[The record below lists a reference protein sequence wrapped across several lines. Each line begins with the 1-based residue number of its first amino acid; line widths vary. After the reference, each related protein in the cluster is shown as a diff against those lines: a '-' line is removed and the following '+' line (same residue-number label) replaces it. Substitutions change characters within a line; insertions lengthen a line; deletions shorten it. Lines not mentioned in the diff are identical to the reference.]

1 MNYLFYNF
9 MAIVALVLSLPFIP
23 LLFLLGERF
32 STGLGQRFGFYPR
45 TVIDALRDSRPIWIH
60 AASVGEVDA
69 ASRLSAALRRRL
81 PGCKVVLSTF
91 TASGNLR
98 ARQIAAADAIV
109 FLPLDQLW
117 VVRRA
122 LVKLNPAILIFLET
136 EIWPNLLRE
145 AYRKGIATLL
155 LSGRLSVKSFRR
167 YARLGSFFGRVL
179 QCYSALGM
187 QSRDDADRIVKLG
200 AQDERVFVLGNLKR
214 APGAMKQGTSMPS
227 AGEGA
232 AGMERRGNGQV
243 LVVGSSHRGE
253 EDILLDVF
261 IALKNRF
268 PKLQLV
274 LAPRHPQRFSEVE
287 KLLRAKE
294 VNFTR
299 QSQRDGQPFDQDVM
313 LLDTVGD
320 LPSFYALG
328 DLAFV
333 GGSLVDAG
341 GHNLLEPAR
350 WRKPV
355 LFGPFMDNFR
365 SLADEMKQSGGGLEV
380 RSGEDLIRE
389 ISGLLGDPHRL
400 QATGEKAYQVAAG
413 DPAVLNQSIAL
424 AERYLQAGAIS

>member
-1 MNYLFYNF
+1 MDYLLYNLIA
-9 MAIVALVLSLPFIP
+9 MVALVLSLPLIP
-23 LLFLLGERF
+23 LLFLLGKRF

-45 TVIDALRDSRPIWIH
+45 AVLHALRNSRPIWIH

-69 ASRLSAALRRRL
+69 ASRLSGALRRRL
-81 PGCKVVLSTF
+81 PECKIVLSTF

-98 ARQIAAADAIV
+98 AHQIAAADATV

-122 LVKLNPAILIFLET
+122 LAKLNPSMLIFLET

-155 LSGRLSVKSFRR
+155 LSGRLSARSFKR
-167 YARLGSFFGRVL
+167 YARLQSFFKRVL

-187 QSRDDADRIVKLG
+187 QSQGDAERIVKLG
-200 AQDERVFVLGNLKR
+200 AQHERVVVIGNLKR
-214 APGAMKQGTSMPS
+214 APATMEQSIHKRP
-227 AGEGA
+227 AGEA
-232 AGMERRGNGQV
+232 SVRMERRENGQL

-253 EDILLDVF
+253 EEILLNVF

-287 KLLRAKE
+287 KLLRSKG
-294 VNFTR
+294 VNFAR
-299 QSQRDGQPFDQDVM
+299 QSQRDGRSFEQDVM

-320 LPSFYALG
+320 LQNFYALG
-328 DLAFV
+328 DVAFV
-333 GGSLVDAG
+333 GGSLVEAG

-365 SLADEMKQSGGGLEV
+365 SLADEMKQNGGGVEV
-380 RSGEDLIRE
+380 QSGEDLIRE
-389 ISGLLGDPHRL
+389 ISQLLADPQRL
-400 QATGEKAYQVAAG
+400 RAAGEKAYAVAAE

-424 AERYLQAGAIS
+424 AERYLQPEAMS

>member
-1 MNYLFYNF
+1 MDYLFYNLI
-9 MAIVALVLSLPFIP
+9 AIVALVLSLPFVP
-23 LLFLLGERF
+23 FLFLFGQRF
-32 STGLGQRFGFYPR
+32 SAGLGQRFGFYPR
-45 TVIDALRDSRPIWIH
+45 TVTRALRDCRPIWIH

-69 ASRLSAALRRRL
+69 ASRLSLALRRRL
-81 PGCKVVLSTF
+81 PGCKIVLSTF

-109 FLPLDQLW
+109 FLPLDELW

-122 LVKLNPAILIFLET
+122 LVKLNPVMLIFLET

-155 LSGRLSVKSFRR
+155 LSGRLSVKSFNR
-167 YARLGSFFGRVL
+167 YARLRSFFGRVL

-187 QSRDDADRIVKLG
+187 QSRDDAERILKLG
-200 AQDERVFVLGNLKR
+200 AQDGRVFVVGNLKR
-214 APGAMKQGTSMPS
+214 APAAIKQSMHQRP
-227 AGEGA
+227 AGDTA
-232 AGMERRGNGQV
+232 ATLKRRENAQI

-268 PKLQLV
+268 PNLQLV

-287 KLLRAKE
+287 KLLQTKA
-294 VNFTR
+294 VSFAR
-299 QSQRDGQPFDQDVM
+299 QTQHDSRPFDRDVM

-320 LPSFYALG
+320 LPNFYALG

-365 SLADEMKQSGGGLEV
+365 SLADEMKESGGGIEIH
-380 RSGEDLIRE
+380 SGEDLIRE
-389 ISGLLGDPHRL
+389 ISRLLADPERL
-400 QATGEKAYQVAAG
+400 KAAGEKAYQVAAG
-413 DPAVLNQSIAL
+413 DPGVLNQSIAL
-424 AERYLQAGAIS
+424 AERYLQPGAMS